1 MNQIGSQIFRI
12 LHDTNIEV
20 SFTWIL
26 LVLTILILT
35 LMFFTYLTDNTET
48 YQFIKKL

>member
-1 MNQIGSQIFRI
+1 MNQIGTQMFKI
-12 LHDTNIEV
+12 LHGTNVEV
-20 SFTWIL
+20 ALTWII

-35 LMFFTYLTDNTET
+35 LMFFTYLCDNTET